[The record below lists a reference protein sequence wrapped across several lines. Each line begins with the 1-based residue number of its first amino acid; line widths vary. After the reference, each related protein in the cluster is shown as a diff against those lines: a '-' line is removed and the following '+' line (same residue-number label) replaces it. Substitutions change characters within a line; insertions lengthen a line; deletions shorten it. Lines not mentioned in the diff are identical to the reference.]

1 MAANPLGFVKRRLS
15 AALAWRVRDAIEAE
29 RTATVELGRTFVDA
43 SVELSD
49 RIARLEARVA
59 ELEKRG

>member
-1 MAANPLGFVKRRLS
+1 MAANPLGILKRKLS

-43 SVELSD
+43 TVQLTE
-49 RIARLEARVA
+49 RIAQLEARV
-59 ELEKRG
+59 EQLEKDK

>member
-1 MAANPLGFVKRRLS
+1 MAANPLGILKRRLT

-29 RTATVELGRTFVDA
+29 RTATVELGKTFVDA
-43 SVELSD
+43 SVELTE
-49 RIARLEARVA
+49 RINRLEARVA

>member
-1 MAANPLGFVKRRLS
+1 MAFDPMGFLKRRLS
-15 AALAWRVRDAIEAE
+15 GALAWRVRDAIEAE

-43 SVELSD
+43 TVELTD
-49 RIARLEARVA
+49 RIERLEARIA